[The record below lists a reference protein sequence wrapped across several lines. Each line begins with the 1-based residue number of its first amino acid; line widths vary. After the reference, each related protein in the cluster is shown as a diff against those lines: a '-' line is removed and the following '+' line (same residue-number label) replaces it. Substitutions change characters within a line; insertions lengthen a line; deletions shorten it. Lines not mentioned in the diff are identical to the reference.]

1 MGGGKASP
9 VQGEVST
16 RSVDGG
22 VVRQCNNPSVSLAAD
37 SPLYTRGP
45 NANAHGFARPEYSKG
60 FFDKLSIPY
69 TAAGGKYFP
78 P

>member
-1 MGGGKASP
+1 MRMPTALL
-9 VQGEVST
+9 T
-16 RSVDGG
+16 R
-22 VVRQCNNPSVSLAAD
+22 NAAM
-37 SPLYTRGP
+37 
-45 NANAHGFARPEYSKG
+45 E

>member
-1 MGGGKASP
+1 M
-9 VQGEVST
+9 T
-16 RSVDGG
+16 D
-22 VVRQCNNPSVSLAAD
+22 NPPVSLAAD

-45 NANAHGFARPEYSKG
+45 STNVHGFARPEYSKG